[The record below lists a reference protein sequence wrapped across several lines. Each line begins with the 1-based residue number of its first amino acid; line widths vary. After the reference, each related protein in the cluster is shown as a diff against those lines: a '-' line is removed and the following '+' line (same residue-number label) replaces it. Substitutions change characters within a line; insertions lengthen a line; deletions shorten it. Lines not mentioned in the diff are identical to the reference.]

1 MYVIN
6 QPRCL
11 RCPLGAGGNGGK
23 VRDTEDEFKG
33 ADLRDEETKFCFAY
47 DYQNKLHFRVRGTTF
62 KPALYR
68 ICKKLGGRA
77 KL

>member
-1 MYVIN
+1 
-6 QPRCL
+6 
-11 RCPLGAGGNGGK
+11 
-23 VRDTEDEFKG
+23 
-33 ADLRDEETKFCFAY
+33 LRDEETKFCFAY